1 MKIEEIIM
9 RIKRLFHCLVIAFA
23 AMVVSFPS
31 HSAMVGTAQV
41 QSNQPGFD
49 PGSITTQ
56 RAWIREQLV
65 VGGVEAADASM
76 RVAALTDAQVTQ
88 IHQRI
93 NEAPAGG
100 NTLVIIILLVIIA
113 ELMGYTDIFP
123 RWP

>member
-1 MKIEEIIM
+1 M

-23 AMVVSFPS
+23 ALIISSPS
-31 HSAMVGTAQV
+31 YSAMVGTAQV
-41 QSNQPGFD
+41 QSNQLSVD
-49 PGSITTQ
+49 RGSITTQ
-56 RAWIREQLV
+56 RTWILEQLV
-65 VGGVEAADASM
+65 IGGVEAGDASM

-93 NEAPAGG
+93 DEAPAGG
-100 NTLVIIILLVIIA
+100 NTLVIVILLVIIA

>member
-1 MKIEEIIM
+1 M
-9 RIKRLFHCLVIAFA
+9 RLKRLFHCLVIAFA
-23 AMVVSFPS
+23 ALIVSSPS
-31 HSAMVGTAQV
+31 YAAMVGTAQL
-41 QSNQPGFD
+41 QSHQVSFD

-65 VGGVEAADASM
+65 GGGVEAADASM

>member
-1 MKIEEIIM
+1 M
-9 RIKRLFHCLVIAFA
+9 RMKRLFHCLVIAFA
-23 AMVVSFPS
+23 ALVVSSPS
-31 HSAMVGTAQV
+31 YSAMVATAQV

-65 VGGVEAADASM
+65 VGGVEAGDALM